1 MWRNNKKHIKYLS
14 ARRSKL
20 CVFVISD
27 ENGVQYV
34 HWIYV
39 YTVLLNIILMH
50 RCVLMWWKYTQCLK
64 KLCIFVSVRTLS
76 NFHEFWC
83 VDGKVAEIVCY
94 AYIFHLTWLTSLHYL
109 VKLERSKFYLTPD
122 LLESDCSDVMSKWRR
137 HTVATTFFLRSP
149 C

>member
-1 MWRNNKKHIKYLS
+1 VQEDPNYVFLWFQTKTVSNMFTEYTFTPFCLTLF
-14 ARRSKL
+14 L
-20 CVFVISD
+20 CTDACWCD
-27 ENGVQYV
+27 ENIHSVS
-34 HWIYV
+34 
-39 YTVLLNIILMH
+39 
-50 RCVLMWWKYTQCLK
+50 K